1 MYLKFTLF
9 IEKILF
15 FVSEKTSLPMIK
27 DALVSKQF
35 SPNRLAFLF
44 VDTLFT
50 SIEITNLNSGVEKIE
65 HNVIFSLIMKLIKVI
80 QFYPKDVGDYF
91 SQMLVSKK
99 VPIWIFLY
107 FIPQMIKFINDP
119 NLVDYF

>member
-1 MYLKFTLF
+1 
-9 IEKILF
+9 
-15 FVSEKTSLPMIK
+15 MIK

>member
-15 FVSEKTSLPMIK
+15 FVSEKTTLPKIK